1 MSKLFERQT
10 LDKLC
15 DVPSEI
21 IDVYV
26 VERHVWQGGTVDT
39 EAESKR
45 KRRAETRTVR
55 DFLIDPVRSLLNDVL
70 RQLAAPYDPA
80 SKSNPIG
87 QGWWIQAEF
96 GSGKSHLLSFIGA
109 LALGDKPTWDLI
121 NELETKNKKGK
132 RESIYNF
139 YENGLAKKS
148 TGKSKGIFLAV
159 KTLVGQ
165 GGGTIGVSDTGR
177 KLTEYILDAVQ
188 DQYHAENGKSISVY
202 PVEVL
207 ADRFESEIDLYR
219 KTLAKFLKDPKFF
232 DEEEQEDVDK
242 FLDDLRN
249 SKKQTVRRDC
259 GQKLWR
265 FYKEYLKTTPD
276 IPMEA
281 ESVLKHMMETL
292 LADGYEGL
300 LLILDEVSLFM
311 KNRTDEQRIEDEK
324 TLVVLSNRL
333 AKTHCLPVWTI
344 CSAQQALESKMEGS
358 KNIIANDRLKNVALL
373 QDEAN
378 FYDIVLSRVRTISQP
393 ESIDPYFEDYHKGF
407 TWPDAIGS
415 ETFKRF
421 FPFYKPAIDVLRAV
435 SYNLTTLRSSVHF
448 MHQTL
453 KTQRKARSNEL
464 ITLWQMFDDVVS
476 YEEDPSGTTAGIAA
490 ISSKF
495 NDEFK
500 AYSAGRRIIGQATK
514 GRLKVYSSR
523 CEKILKTLFLYHVAK
538 MQPNGLSVEEIMNS
552 VMEWSDHDKGQKADI
567 KDNLDHYEVLLDELA
582 KELPQVKKV
591 GKSFV
596 FTPEGGGVDVKELF
610 QKARSHAENSEVQQR
625 EAWNQLLGLDG
636 WEIKTALLTMDLARN
651 TKSIF
656 RGIAPAEQK
665 DVEVE
670 WHGRTIKGR
679 VYMRDLLDIASKGQ
693 ALPPINSADTDHDFA
708 VFISN
713 RPCGD
718 KVTELAKK
726 VGDSRTLFWTP
737 SQLTTHEKDRLLD
750 FAAYRELIKDHQHKD
765 TEDAKEV
772 VQWVANRLKDEIG
785 GISKVVVDSF
795 ARGQISAADHSS
807 MTFTCHGELLAI
819 LTPLIGHVLDG
830 VYVAKKIEFDAPA
843 PFNDAEAI
851 KVING
856 VVKTGDIPKG
866 TKPNQFTSA
875 ADNYGYALGVM
886 KKDGTKQLNTKGNE
900 FVEDLEE
907 WIETQTSQG
916 NQQISVE
923 TVCKNFTGMSGPN
936 DKNYGLSRRMIDIYL
951 LCLVREGKL
960 RIVMSGKGTA
970 TAEYID
976 YTNIADLTFNAAL
989 LNAMAKVQRLKAP
1002 AGWPVLAPYAAILLD
1017 DDSLKS
1023 IQKDGDI
1030 TAALDKLRK
1039 WREQCWPDVE
1049 TLIERLDTIM
1059 ADIQQANPVADTLKS
1074 WQTFLSAKID
1084 DTDAIAHLL
1093 NALDTS
1099 FGYTC
1104 YAQQESKTTELDD
1117 LATRKK
1123 TWEKADAFCRHDQR
1137 IRAAYRYSQL
1147 QVKKDGPVGELKD
1160 KLRSLGKKLDQ
1171 VGDLMDSEAKLQSQL
1186 LDLLDTV
1193 QGTYKT
1199 RYLQAFDEV
1208 TGKCE
1213 QVRAEIDSLS
1223 DSTPFKTIVELV
1235 KIEALNCVN
1244 VDTLK
1249 DDVAIYKKG
1258 LFQSSLDR
1266 NAVDAGLK
1274 HRPQPEGCSLHIDE
1288 ANQFVAGAEEA
1299 LEKATAEVQATLV
1312 NMASLLRQP
1321 ALRLL
1326 LDQGK
1331 QETFIADVLAAPSD
1345 EMLAEVLA
1353 EQIPASPAN
1362 VKLLAKYLKHIVTK
1376 VIHLHDFK
1384 PSKTKIEKGDI
1395 ETVVGEF
1402 RKFLEVAVGGD
1413 GKSQSTILE
1422 LK

>member
-1 MSKLFERQT
+1 MSDLLKRKT
-10 LDKLC
+10 LDQLC
-15 DVPSEI
+15 EVPDDI

-26 VERHVWQGGTVDT
+26 VERHIWQGGTVDV
-39 EAESKR
+39 EAESKK
-45 KRRAETRTVR
+45 KRRAEPRTVK

-70 RQLAAPYDPA
+70 RQLAAPYDPS
-80 SKSNPIG
+80 SKVNPIG

-109 LALGDKPTWDLI
+109 LALGDKRVWDTV

-132 RESIYNF
+132 RESVYQF

-148 TGKSKGIFLAV
+148 TGKSRGVFVAV

-165 GGGTIGVSDTGR
+165 GGGTIGVTDTGR

-188 DQYHAENGKSISVY
+188 DQYHAENGKPISIY

-207 ADRFESEIDLYR
+207 ADRFESELDLYH
-219 KTLAKFLKDPKFF
+219 KSLAKFLKDPKFF
-232 DEEEQEDVDK
+232 DEEEQEDVEK

-249 SKKQTVRRDC
+249 SKSQTVRRDC

-276 IPMEA
+276 IPLEA
-281 ESVLKHMMETL
+281 EAVLKHMVESL
-292 LADGYEGL
+292 VAQGYEGL
-300 LLILDEVSLFM
+300 LLIMDEVSLFM
-311 KNRTDEQRIEDEK
+311 KNRTDDQRVEDEK

-344 CSAQQALESKMEGS
+344 CSAQQALESKMGV

-373 QDEAN
+373 QDESN
-378 FYDIVLSRVRTISQP
+378 FYDIVLSRVRTVTKP
-393 ESIDPYFEDYHKGF
+393 ESIEPYFADYAKGF
-407 TWPDAIGS
+407 TWPSAIGT
-415 ETFKRF
+415 EKFGKF
-421 FPFYKPAIDVLRAV
+421 FPFYPPAIDVLKAV

-453 KTQRKARSNEL
+453 KKQRKAKSNEL

-495 NDEFK
+495 NDEYK
-500 AYSAGRRIIGQATK
+500 AYKAGLRVIGQATK
-514 GRLKVYSSR
+514 GRLKVFRPR
-523 CEKILKTLFLYHVAK
+523 CEKILKTLFLYHIAK
-538 MQPNGLSVEEIMNS
+538 MQPNGLSVEEVMNS
-552 VMEWSDHDKGQKADI
+552 VMEWADHDSGQKKDV
-567 KDNLDHYEVLLDELA
+567 KDNLDHYEVLLDELD

-591 GKSFV
+591 GKNFV

-610 QKARSHAENSEVQQR
+610 QKARTHAENSEVHQR
-625 EAWNQLLGLDG
+625 EAWHQLLGLDG
-636 WEIKTALLTMDLARN
+636 WEIKTALLNMDLARSQ
-651 TKSIF
+651 KSIF

-693 ALPPINSADTDHDFA
+693 ALPPINTADTDHDFA

-726 VGDSRTLFWTP
+726 IGDARTLFWTP
-737 SQLTTHEKDRLLD
+737 AQLTSQERDRLLD
-750 FAAYRELIKDHQHKD
+750 FAAFRELIKDYQSKD
-765 TEDAKEV
+765 TEEAKEV

-785 GISKVVVDSF
+785 SIAKIVVDSF
-795 ARGQISAADHSS
+795 ARGQISATDHSS
-807 MTFTCHGELLAI
+807 MTFNCQGEMLAI
-819 LTPLIGHVLDG
+819 LTPLVGHVLDG
-830 VYVAKKIEFDAPA
+830 VYVSKKIDFDAPA

-851 KVING
+851 KVVNG

-875 ADNYGYALGVM
+875 ADNYGYALGIM
-886 KKDGTKQLNTKGNE
+886 KKDGSKRLNTQGNE

-916 NQQISVE
+916 NQQIAVE
-923 TVCKNFTGMSGPN
+923 TVCKNFTGTGGPN
-936 DKNYGLSRRMIDIYL
+936 EKNYGLTRRMIDIYL

-960 RIVMSGKGTA
+960 RIVLSGKGAA

-1002 AGWPVLAPYAAILLD
+1002 EGWPVLAPYAAILLD
-1017 DDSLKS
+1017 DESLKS

-1030 TAALDKLRK
+1030 TAALDRLKK
-1039 WREQCWPDVE
+1039 WRDQRKPDMDA
-1049 TLIERLDTIM
+1049 LIERLEDLMTVIH
-1059 ADIQQANPVADTLKS
+1059 QTNPVADTLGS
-1074 WQTFLSAKID
+1074 WKAFLSAKID
-1084 DTDAIAHLL
+1084 DADAISHLL

-1117 LATRKK
+1117 MATRKK
-1123 TWEKADAFCRHDQR
+1123 TWERADAFCRHDQR

-1147 QVKKDGPVGELKD
+1147 SVEKAGPVGELKD
-1160 KLRSLGKKLDQ
+1160 KLRSLGKKLDH
-1171 VGDLMDSEAKLQSQL
+1171 VGDLMESEAKLQSQL

-1213 QVRAEIDSLS
+1213 QVRTEIDSLP
-1223 DSTPFKTIVELV
+1223 DSAPFKTIAELV
-1235 KIEALNCVN
+1235 KIEALNCVS
-1244 VDTLK
+1244 VGTLR
-1249 DDVAIYKKG
+1249 DDVSSYKDG

-1288 ANQFVAGAEEA
+1288 ADQFVAGAEEA
-1299 LEKATAEVQATLV
+1299 SKKATAEVQAALV

-1321 ALRLL
+1321 AMRLL
-1326 LDQGK
+1326 LEQGK
-1331 QETFIADVLAAPSD
+1331 QETFIADVLAAPND
-1345 EMLAEVLA
+1345 EKLAEVLA

-1376 VIHLHDFK
+1376 VIHLHDFH
-1384 PSKTKIEKGDI
+1384 PSKTKIEKSDI

-1402 RKFLEVAVGGD
+1402 RKFLEIAVDGD

-1422 LK
+1422 IK